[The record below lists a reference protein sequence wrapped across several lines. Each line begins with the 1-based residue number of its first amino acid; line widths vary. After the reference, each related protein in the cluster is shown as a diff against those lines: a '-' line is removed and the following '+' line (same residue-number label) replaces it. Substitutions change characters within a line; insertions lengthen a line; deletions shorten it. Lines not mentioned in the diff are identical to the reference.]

1 MQTYDRSSE
10 KAIIDA
16 VRELT
21 YEQYPWCDTM
31 ITYDTYDNIFNKEK
45 EDIMMHKVC
54 MQDMDWWMT
63 GIDPKTKIQFIAPF
77 FPSMISYESGSGFIK
92 IDGRTGQPVT
102 DRKLIK
108 TGKNHIMGDGY
119 FGYKKVIFNPPATI
133 VIWNDNTK
141 TVVKCGENDLY
152 DPEKGLALC
161 FMKRAFKNDNN
172 AFHKVLN
179 KETDFSFPSVLTQVL
194 RQQINPED
202 IGLIYN
208 KVEKCYRWPE
218 SPLKIAADKLSNAAE
233 AMRET
238 FFSTLDRLIRE
249 KEDKDEGKS

>member
-1 MQTYDRSSE
+1 MQTQ
-10 KAIIDA
+10 I
-16 VRELT
+16 
-21 YEQYPWCDTM
+21 
-31 ITYDTYDNIFNKEK
+31 EK
-45 EDIMMHKVC
+45 ETIDVIERWTNRNKLWPKEEEMMHKVC
-54 MQDMDWWMT
+54 LQDMDWWMT
-63 GIDPKTKIQFIAPF
+63 AIDPKTSTQFIAPF
-77 FPSMISYESGSGFIK
+77 FPSRMSYESGSGHIK
-92 IDGRTGQPVT
+92 IDGSTGLPVN

-108 TGKNHIMGDGY
+108 MRKNWIMGDGY

-161 FMKRAFKNDNN
+161 FMKRTFKNDNN

-194 RQQINPED
+194 KQQINPED
-202 IGLIYN
+202 IGLVYN
-208 KVEKCYRWPE
+208 KEENCYRWPKSTLNIPAE
-218 SPLKIAADKLSNAAE
+218 KLSDIAE

-238 FFSTLDRLIRE
+238 FFTTLARLERE
-249 KEDKDEGKS
+249 KEKKGEETDL